1 MFLVLIG
8 LVMMAVGV
16 NLIRQGARMAPA
28 SPFIRRRS
36 PGPARVAAP
45 SPTASGGTPMARP
58 LSGKPAEFGAARPGR
73 RLTYKHP
80 QRGSLSAAIL
90 GTIHY
95 AELWQRRKAPGEPWI
110 PTGNIFT
117 AHWLGDTLLYHWKD
131 RLYVLDSY
139 DLITDAEISQQI
151 LPAAKQFG
159 QSDETA
165 EVSFAYPPASW
176 TVTDIGK
183 FQVESIEGSGLR
195 LQAGAVGRFLHARGG
210 TGNEGQSL
218 VVEDYQEGGGGQD
231 TAWRGWS
238 IPWDDLESVK

>member
-1 MFLVLIG
+1 MFLVFIG
-8 LVMMAVGV
+8 LIMMATGFSM
-16 NLIRQGARMAPA
+16 IRQGSRMAPA
-28 SPFIRRRS
+28 VSPAERR
-36 PGPARVAAP
+36 PPLAAP
-45 SPTASGGTPMARP
+45 APASGGKPMARP
-58 LSGKPAEFGAARPGR
+58 LSGKPGQFGAARPGG

-80 QRGSLSAAIL
+80 QRGSLSASIL

-95 AELWQRRKAPGEPWI
+95 AELWQHTKAASEPWV

-131 RLYVLDSY
+131 RLYLLDSY
-139 DLITDAEISQQI
+139 DLISDAEIAQQI

-159 QSDETA
+159 ASDETA

-183 FQVESIEGSGLR
+183 FRVESVEGSGLR
-195 LQAGAVGRFLHARGG
+195 MQAGAVGRFLHARGG
-210 TGNEGQSL
+210 SGNEGAAL

-238 IPWDDLESVK
+238 ISWDDLESVK

>member
-1 MFLVLIG
+1 MFLVVLG
-8 LVMMAVGV
+8 LVMMVIGF
-16 NLIRQGARMAPA
+16 NLIRQGNRMTPALSSGARRAPA
-28 SPFIRRRS
+28 R
-36 PGPARVAAP
+36 PAAAAAA
-45 SPTASGGTPMARP
+45 TGGKPMARP
-58 LSGKPAEFGAARPGR
+58 QTGKAGQFGAAGPGK

-80 QRGSLSAAIL
+80 ERGSLSAAIL

-95 AELWQRRKAPGEPWI
+95 AELWQRRKAPSEPWV

-139 DLITDAEISQQI
+139 DLITDVEIAQQI

-165 EVSFAYPPASW
+165 EVSFAYPPASLI
-176 TVTDIGK
+176 VTDIGK
-183 FQVESIEGSGLR
+183 FQVESIAGSGLR
-195 LQAGAVGRFLHARGG
+195 MQAGAVGRFLHARGG
-210 TGNEGQSL
+210 SGNEGHAL

-231 TAWRGWS
+231 TAWRGFLIS
-238 IPWDDLESVK
+238 WDDLESV

>member
-1 MFLVLIG
+1 MFLVLVG
-8 LVMMAVGV
+8 LVMMIVGF
-16 NLIRQGARMAPA
+16 NLIRQGTRMAAATPVA
-28 SPFIRRRS
+28 RRRAPPS
-36 PGPARVAAP
+36 TRATPAAP
-45 SPTASGGTPMARP
+45 GGKLMARP
-58 LSGKPAEFGAARPGR
+58 LSGKPGQFGAARPGQ

-80 QRGSLSAAIL
+80 QRGSLSASIL

-95 AELWQRRKAPGEPWI
+95 AELWQRRKAAGEPWI

-131 RLYVLDSY
+131 RLYLLDSY
-139 DLITDAEISQQI
+139 DLITDVEISQQI

-176 TVTDIGK
+176 IVTDIGK
-183 FQVESIEGSGLR
+183 FQVDGVEGSGLR

-210 TGNEGQSL
+210 TGNEGQAL

-238 IPWDDLESVK
+238 ISWDDLESVK

>member
-1 MFLVLIG
+1 MFLVFVGLI
-8 LVMMAVGV
+8 MMVVGF
-16 NLIRQGARMAPA
+16 NLIRQGHRMAPPVA
-28 SPFIRRRS
+28 SRARAS
-36 PGPARVAAP
+36 APAPSAPVAAP
-45 SPTASGGTPMARP
+45 GGAPMAKP
-58 LSGKPAEFGAARPGR
+58 LSGKPGLFGAARPGK

-80 QRGSLSAAIL
+80 ERGMLSASIL

-95 AELWQRRKAPGEPWI
+95 AELWQRRKSPSEPWV

-131 RLYVLDSY
+131 RLYLLDSY
-139 DLITDAEISQQI
+139 DIVTDAEIAQQI

-159 QSDETA
+159 QSDEMA

-176 TVTDIGK
+176 IVTDIGK
-183 FQVESIEGSGLR
+183 FQVEGIEGSGLR

-210 TGNEGQSL
+210 SGNEGHAL

-231 TAWRGWS
+231 TAWRGWLLT
-238 IPWDDLESVK
+238 WDDLDSVK